1 MVPPPRKVQEVMDRL
16 EDGLDRGYIPGWLRR
31 PIEDDQDFGY
41 QRIEHHAWGES
52 ATPDLSDPD
61 LNAEEHE
68 KLVYL
73 LRKVKKIWLNARVC
87 ESRGRD
93 ENAWCM
99 DVILPLVKLAMRLE
113 GGDKL
118 WLQSV

>member
-1 MVPPPRKVQEVMDRL
+1 M
-16 EDGLDRGYIPGWLRR
+16 PG
-31 PIEDDQDFGY
+31 
-41 QRIEHHAWGES
+41 A
-52 ATPDLSDPD
+52 
-61 LNAEEHE
+61 AEEHE
-68 KLVYL
+68 NLVYL
-73 LRKVKKIWLNARVC
+73 LRKVKKIWLSARVC